1 MRGTYLGEFVM
12 VLDDDNASDEADAGE
27 DSFTDIFLDFD

>member
-1 MRGTYLGEFVM
+1 